1 MDGNLETGIALAFA
15 SVLIGAIGL
24 FWTIKSGLTK
34 VERER
39 LNWLESEYPKRMRDI
54 ELKDARILELNNE
67 LFSALRRRAG
77 P

>member
-1 MDGNLETGIALAFA
+1 MDSNLETGIALAFA

-34 VERER
+34 VERDR
-39 LNWLESEYPKRMRDI
+39 LNWFESEYPKRMKDI
-54 ELKDARILELNNE
+54 EQKDSRILELNNE
-67 LFSALRRRAG
+67 LFAALRKRAG